1 MDRPTAGPR
10 PTRPDDAPLFP
21 MRTVVLGA
29 FVPSLVFDVGTGAML
44 PIIVPTAVGLGADLA
59 TAGVVAAL
67 LPIGQILADLPA
79 GSLAAKV
86 GDRTAQILAGTVA
99 AFAFLAAFL
108 APGLLTLGLAVAATG
123 AAAAVFNLARHSY
136 LTEVT
141 PPMRRARVL
150 STLAGVH
157 RIGQFLGPFA
167 GALVVHG
174 GDVRNGFLLGVGAA
188 AVATAVLVGVRE
200 TAPGDRPAETLRSRA
215 AARREAARTSPP
227 PPTLLGVL
235 RDHRRVFTSLGIAV
249 LLVGAVRGARQTVI
263 PLWGEHLGLDASTT
277 SLIFGLAGGVDML
290 LFYPAGKVMDHLGR
304 LWIGV
309 PSMLVMGLSMV
320 LLPFTDS
327 VAEVCVAA
335 ALMGLGNGMSSGIL
349 MTLGSDVSPATG
361 RAQFLG
367 VWRVLQDSGS
377 ALGPLVVSAGAALG
391 SVAAGVWATG
401 VLGAA
406 ATGALARWVPRWSVH
421 ANRTT
426 RRRAGL
432 V

>member
-1 MDRPTAGPR
+1 
-10 PTRPDDAPLFP
+10 
-21 MRTVVLGA
+21 
-29 FVPSLVFDVGTGAML
+29 
-44 PIIVPTAVGLGADLA
+44 
-59 TAGVVAAL
+59 
-67 LPIGQILADLPA
+67 
-79 GSLAAKV
+79 
-86 GDRTAQILAGTVA
+86 
-99 AFAFLAAFL
+99 
-108 APGLLTLGLAVAATG
+108 
-123 AAAAVFNLARHSY
+123 
-136 LTEVT
+136 
-141 PPMRRARVL
+141 MRRARVL

-188 AVATAVLVGVRE
+188 VVATTVLVVVRE
-200 TAPGDRPAETLRSRA
+200 SSPGERPPGDRVWSRA
-215 AARREAARTSPP
+215 QRRAGRRRAVPTAAG
-227 PPTLLGVL
+227 PTLAGVIHE
-235 RDHRRVFTSLGIAV
+235 HRRVFTSLGVAV

-320 LLPFTDS
+320 LLPFTHT
-327 VAEVCVAA
+327 VAGVCVVA

-349 MTLGSDVSPATG
+349 MTLGSDVSPAEG

-377 ALGPLVVSAGAALG
+377 ALGPLVVSAGAVLG
-391 SVAAGVWATG
+391 SVAAGIWATAA
-401 VLGAA
+401 LGAA

-432 V
+432 I